1 MVDPNEGAEL
11 GVRDGEVPGR
21 TLRAV
26 DRIEVG
32 IYDGIAILSFL
43 YSTDVIT
50 YLDLGVVSLRYLHIS
65 INIPETG

>member
-43 YSTDVIT
+43 YSTDVTT
-50 YLDLGVVSLRYLHIS
+50 Y
-65 INIPETG
+65 